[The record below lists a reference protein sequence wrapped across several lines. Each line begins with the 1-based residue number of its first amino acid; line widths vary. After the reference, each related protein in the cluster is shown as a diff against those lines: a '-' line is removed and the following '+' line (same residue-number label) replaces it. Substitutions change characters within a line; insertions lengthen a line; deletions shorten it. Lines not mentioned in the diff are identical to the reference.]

1 MVRSTAQE
9 YAYREIKKRII
20 EGTLEPLQPVVE
32 EEISAK
38 LKISR
43 TPLRAALQR
52 LEIEKLVERQ
62 ENGRLRISN
71 ISIKEVKEI
80 FKVRSKLEEIAVCEA
95 TENATEQDLI
105 ELAQLADMI
114 HEALQSK
121 DLEEILKYGSKFH
134 TYIYQLSGNR
144 TVNNFISQLNDH
156 IHRYRRLVPNHKLE
170 RTIEEGKEHHQIVR
184 CMANRDA
191 EGAGLAMKQ
200 HIENSLNSAV
210 DAIRIYESSKQATW

>member
-1 MVRSTAQE
+1 MGRSTAQE

-32 EEISAK
+32 EEISAR

-52 LEIEKLVERQ
+52 LEHEKLVERQ

-71 ISIKEVKEI
+71 ISVKEVREI
-80 FKVRSKLEEIAVCEA
+80 FNVRAKLEEIAVCEA
-95 TENATEQDLI
+95 TANATEQNLT
-105 ELAQLADMI
+105 ELAQLATMI

-121 DLEEILKYGSKFH
+121 NLEEILKYGARFH

-144 TVNNFISQLNDH
+144 TVYNFITQLNDH
-156 IHRYRRLVPNHKLE
+156 IYRYRRLVPNHKLE
-170 RTIEEGKEHHQIVR
+170 RAIEEGEEHHLIVR

-200 HIENSLNSAV
+200 HIENSLESAIE
-210 DAIRIYESSKQATW
+210 AIEIYESSKQEAW

>member
-1 MVRSTAQE
+1 MVRSTAAE
-9 YAYREIKKRII
+9 YAYHEIKKRII

-32 EEISAK
+32 EEISAR
-38 LKISR
+38 LEISR

-52 LEIEKLVERQ
+52 LELEKLVERQ
-62 ENGRLRISN
+62 GNGRLRISN
-71 ISIKEVKEI
+71 ISVKEVKEI
-80 FKVRSKLEEIAVCEA
+80 FNVRSKLEEIAVYEA
-95 TENATEQDLI
+95 TENATEQDLA
-105 ELAQLADMI
+105 ELAKLAEMI

-121 DLEEILKYGSKFH
+121 DLDEILKYGSMFH
-134 TYIYQLSGNR
+134 TYIYQLSGNQ
-144 TVNNFISQLNDH
+144 TVNNFITQLNDH

-200 HIENSLNSAV
+200 HIENSLQSAI
-210 DAIRIYESSKQATW
+210 DAIKIYESRKQEAW